1 MFVLLSLSLIMGLFL
16 TIGALYY
23 IYRNSSTD
31 DEALMGIIMGL
42 VFSLVATICGIEY
55 GKNVGR
61 VNGLVESGKYEIVT
75 NDDYS
80 IKELEKFL
88 KINGTYLKELEEK

>member
-1 MFVLLSLSLIMGLFL
+1 MFVLLLLPLIMGLLL

-23 IYRNSSTD
+23 IYRNGFTD
-31 DEALMGIIMGL
+31 VSLMGIIMGL
-42 VFSLVATICGIEY
+42 VLSLVAMLGGIEY

-80 IKELEKFL
+80 MNELENFL

>member
-1 MFVLLSLSLIMGLFL
+1 MFVLLLLPLIMGLL
-16 TIGALYY
+16 LIIGA
-23 IYRNSSTD
+23 IYSIYSNGFTD
-31 DEALMGIIMGL
+31 VALMGIVVGL
-42 VFSLVATICGIEY
+42 VFNLVATFWGIEY

-80 IKELEKFL
+80 MNELETFL
-88 KINGTYLKELEEK
+88 KINGTYLKELGEK

>member
-1 MFVLLSLSLIMGLFL
+1 MFVLFLIIISLLLVAGSIC
-16 TIGALYY
+16 Y
-23 IYRNSSTD
+23 IYRKGFTD
-31 DEALMGIIMGL
+31 VALMALLVGL
-42 VFSLVATICGIEY
+42 IFNLVATFWGIEY

-80 IKELEKFL
+80 INELEKFL
-88 KINGTYLKELEEK
+88 KINDTYLKELGEK

>member
-1 MFVLLSLSLIMGLFL
+1 MFVLLLLSLIMGPLL

-23 IYRNSSTD
+23 IYRNNFTD
-31 DEALMGIIMGL
+31 GALMAIIVGL
-42 VFSLVATICGIEY
+42 VFNLAAIVLGIEY

-80 IKELEKFL
+80 ISELEKFL
-88 KINGTYLKELEEK
+88 KINGVYLKELGEK

>member
-1 MFVLLSLSLIMGLFL
+1 MFVLLLLPLIMGLLL

-23 IYRNSSTD
+23 IYRNGFTD
-31 DEALMGIIMGL
+31 VSLMGIIMGL
-42 VFSLVATICGIEY
+42 VLSLVAILGGIEY

-80 IKELEKFL
+80 MNELENFL

>member
-1 MFVLLSLSLIMGLFL
+1 MFVLLLLPLIMGLL
-16 TIGALYY
+16 LIIGA
-23 IYRNSSTD
+23 IYSIYSNGFTD
-31 DEALMGIIMGL
+31 VALIGIIVGL
-42 VFSLVATICGIEY
+42 VFNLVATFWGIEY

-80 IKELEKFL
+80 MNELEKFL
-88 KINGTYLKELEEK
+88 KINGIYLKELGEK

>member
-1 MFVLLSLSLIMGLFL
+1 MFVLLSLSLIMGPFL

-23 IYRNSSTD
+23 FYRNNSTD
-31 DEALMGIIMGL
+31 IALMGIIVGL
-42 VFSLVATICGIEY
+42 VFNLVAVLWGVEY
-55 GKNVGR
+55 GKQVGR

-75 NDDYS
+75 NDNYS
-80 IKELEKFL
+80 INELEKFL

>member
-1 MFVLLSLSLIMGLFL
+1 MFVLLLSPLIMSLLL
-16 TIGALYY
+16 TIGAIYNL
-23 IYRNSSTD
+23 YRNGFTD
-31 DEALMGIIMGL
+31 VALIGIIMGL
-42 VFSLVATICGIEY
+42 VFNLVATFWGIEY

-80 IKELEKFL
+80 INELEKFL
-88 KINGTYLKELEEK
+88 KINGTYLKELGEK